1 MPGRPY
7 PPLMRSALRVVLSA
21 LLPVGLLAAPIV
33 VAACGSDAPPAKEPP
48 PATAQPSVT
57 AAPEPSVTAE
67 PEPTASATAT
77 AAATAPKGS
86 GRPPIVK
93 SADTEIADTF
103 GTSPAAKLE
112 LGEAAPFAVFR
123 IPEGSLAQATNVHF
137 KIEKTGKTTG
147 PAVGKVYRMYAII
160 PPASASSKIDT
171 NNGEPF
177 VLSLP
182 AGNKKDAN
190 LAIGEVKG
198 AKIEWTIVAPKK
210 IDDATSTA
218 TFELPSIVDAYLHI
232 TTKAATAPEKK

>member
-1 MPGRPY
+1 MPARPY
-7 PPLMRSALRVVLSA
+7 RLVMRSASQVVLSLVLPAA
-21 LLPVGLLAAPIV
+21 LFSAPIA
-33 VAACGSDAPPAKEPP
+33 VAACGSDPPPAKEPP

-57 AAPEPSVTAE
+57 AAPEPTATAE
-67 PEPTASATAT
+67 PEPTATAT
-77 AAATAPKGS
+77 ASATAPKGS

-177 VLSLP
+177 VLALP

-198 AKIEWTIVAPKK
+198 AKVEWTIVAPKK
-210 IDDATSTA
+210 IDDATGTA
-218 TFELPSIVDAYLHI
+218 TFELPAIVDAYLHI
-232 TTKAATAPEKK
+232 TTKAPSAAPEKK